1 MRRAYSA
8 AMDFQQNRS
17 ITTLHNL
24 RIRTLEHKE
33 EELRL
38 FSGYRPMELVLPC
51 LYSEIAGPALGSMVE
66 QLASTSYLGHITI
79 GLDKATKSEF
89 EDAKRF
95 FNRLKVPH
103 SVIWNDGPRLTF
115 LRQLLE
121 KAGLEMGEQG
131 KGRNVWTCIGH
142 VISRGKAEVV
152 GFHDCDI
159 LTYNRDLL
167 ANLFLP
173 LANPDFE
180 FEFCKGYYA
189 RVADGKLNGR
199 VARLLMGPLLASFRA
214 TLGANEYL
222 DYMESFRY
230 PLSGEFSVRKSLLR
244 DLRVPF
250 DWGLEV
256 GLLSEVYRNQATNR
270 ICQAEICDIYDHKHQ
285 PLSADNADGGLSK
298 MSTDIIK
305 SLIRKLAIQGY
316 SVSKETM
323 RSIKASYYRFALDA
337 IDKYKADAAYNA
349 LQIDLNS
356 EEKAVELFA
365 ENVMRAGETFAYEPM
380 AVPFMPTW
388 SRVSSACPDFLYRL
402 RVAIE
407 EDNGLQSY
415 RAA

>member
-1 MRRAYSA
+1 
-8 AMDFQQNRS
+8 MDFQQNRS

-24 RIRTLEHKE
+24 SMRCLEQKE

-51 LYSEIAGPALGSMVE
+51 LYSEIAGPALGSIIE
-66 QLASTSYLGHITI
+66 QLASVNYLNHITI
-79 GLDKATKSEF
+79 GLDKATKAEF

-95 FNRLKVPH
+95 FSELKVPH
-103 SVIWNDGPRLTF
+103 SVIWNDGPRLTD
-115 LRQLLE
+115 LRQAL
-121 KAGLEMGEQG
+121 KNVGLDMGEQG
-131 KGRNVWTCIGH
+131 KGRNIWTCIGH
-142 VISRGKAEVV
+142 VISRGKAEVI

-159 LTYNRDLL
+159 LTYDRDLL

-173 LANPDFE
+173 LANPNFE

-189 RVADGKLNGR
+189 RVANSKFNGR
-199 VARLLMGPLLASFRA
+199 VVRLLMGPLLASFRA
-214 TLGANEYL
+214 TLGASEYL

-230 PLSGEFSVRKSLLR
+230 PLSGEFSVRKSLLS

-285 PLSADNADGGLSK
+285 SLSSESADNGLSK

-305 SLIRKLAIQGY
+305 SLFRKLAIQGHTF
-316 SVSKETM
+316 SNETM
-323 RSIKASYYRFALDA
+323 RTIKASYYRFALDA
-337 IDKYKADAAYNA
+337 IDKYKADAAFNA
-349 LQIDLNS
+349 LEIDLNY

-365 ENVMRAGETFAYEPM
+365 ENVMRAGDSFAYEPM
-380 AVPFMPTW
+380 AIPFMPTW
-388 SRVSSACPDFLYRL
+388 SRVTSACPDFLYQL
-402 RVAIE
+402 RVAIK

>member
-1 MRRAYSA
+1 
-8 AMDFQQNRS
+8 MDFQQNRS
-17 ITTLHNL
+17 ITTLHDLGLRTLAQKEEDL
-24 RIRTLEHKE
+24 RIY
-33 EELRL
+33 
-38 FSGYRPMELVLPC
+38 SGYRPMELVLPC
-51 LYSEIAGPALGSMVE
+51 LYSEIAGPALAPIIDH
-66 QLASTSYLGHITI
+66 LACVDYLSHITI

-89 EDAKRF
+89 EDAKKF
-95 FNRLKVPH
+95 FKKLRVPH
-103 SVIWNDGPRLTF
+103 TIIWNDGPSLTA
-115 LRQLLE
+115 LRQALE
-121 KAGLEMGEQG
+121 DNGLEMGEQG

-142 VISRGKAEVV
+142 VIARGKAEVV

-159 LTYNRDLL
+159 LTYDRDLI

-173 LANPDFE
+173 LANPNFE

-199 VARLLMGPLLASFRA
+199 VVRLLMAPLLASLKA
-214 TLGANEYL
+214 TLGASDYL

-230 PLSGEFSVRKSLLR
+230 PLSGEFSLRKSLLR

-256 GLLSEVYRNQATNR
+256 GLLSEAHRNQATNR
-270 ICQAEICDIYDHKHQ
+270 ICQAEICGIYDHKHQ
-285 PLSADNADGGLSK
+285 SLSIENNDSGLSR
-298 MSTDIIK
+298 MSTDIVK

-316 SVSKETM
+316 SFSNETL

-349 LQIDLNS
+349 LEIDLNS

-365 ENVMRAGETFAYEPM
+365 ENVMRAGENFAYQPM
-380 AVPFMPTW
+380 AIPFMPTW

-407 EDNGLQSY
+407 EDNGFQSY

>member
-1 MRRAYSA
+1 
-8 AMDFQQNRS
+8 MDFQQSRS
-17 ITTLHNL
+17 ITTLHDLGLRTLAQKEEDL
-24 RIRTLEHKE
+24 RIY
-33 EELRL
+33 
-38 FSGYRPMELVLPC
+38 SGYRPMELVLPC
-51 LYSEIAGPALGSMVE
+51 LYSEIAGPALAPIIDH
-66 QLASTSYLGHITI
+66 LACVDYLSHITI
-79 GLDKATKSEF
+79 GLDKATKPEF
-89 EDAKRF
+89 EDAKKF
-95 FNRLKVPH
+95 FKRLRVPH
-103 SVIWNDGPRLTF
+103 TIIWNDGPSLTA
-115 LRQLLE
+115 LRQALE
-121 KAGLEMGEQG
+121 DNGLEMGEQG

-142 VISRGKAEVV
+142 VIARGKAEVV

-159 LTYNRDLL
+159 LTYDRDLL

-173 LANPDFE
+173 LANPNFE

-199 VARLLMGPLLASFRA
+199 VVRLLMAPLLASLRA
-214 TLGANEYL
+214 TLGASDYL

-230 PLSGEFSVRKSLLR
+230 PLSGEFSLRKSLLR

-256 GLLSEVYRNQATNR
+256 GLLSEVHRNQATNR
-270 ICQAEICDIYDHKHQ
+270 ICQAEICGIYDHKHQ
-285 PLSADNADGGLSK
+285 SLSIENNDSGLSR
-298 MSTDIIK
+298 MSTDIVK

-316 SVSKETM
+316 SFSNETL

-349 LQIDLNS
+349 LEIDLNS

-365 ENVMRAGETFAYEPM
+365 ENVMRAGESFAYQPM
-380 AVPFMPTW
+380 AIPFMPTW

-407 EDNGLQSY
+407 EDNGFQSY

>member
-1 MRRAYSA
+1 
-8 AMDFQQNRS
+8 MDFQQNRS

-24 RIRTLEHKE
+24 STRTLEQKE

-51 LYSEIAGPALGSMVE
+51 LYSEIAGPALGSIIE
-66 QLASTSYLGHITI
+66 QLASVNYINHITI
-79 GLDKATKSEF
+79 GLDRATKAEF

-95 FNRLKVPH
+95 FSELKVPH
-103 SVIWNDGPRLTF
+103 SVIWNDGPRLTD
-115 LRQLLE
+115 LRQTL
-121 KAGLEMGEQG
+121 KNVGLDMGEQG
-131 KGRNVWTCIGH
+131 KGRNIWTCIGH
-142 VISRGKAEVV
+142 VISRGKAEVI

-159 LTYNRDLL
+159 LTYDRDLL

-173 LANPDFE
+173 LANPNFE

-189 RVADGKLNGR
+189 RVANSKFNGR
-199 VARLLMGPLLASFRA
+199 VVRLLMGPLLASFRA
-214 TLGANEYL
+214 TIGASEYL

-230 PLSGEFSVRKSLLR
+230 PLSGEFSVRKSLLS

-285 PLSADNADGGLSK
+285 SLSSESADSGLSK

-305 SLIRKLAIQGY
+305 SLFRKLAIQGHTF
-316 SVSKETM
+316 SNETM
-323 RSIKASYYRFALDA
+323 RTIKASYYRFALDS
-337 IDKYKADAAYNA
+337 IDKYKADAAFNA
-349 LQIDLNS
+349 LEIDLNS

-365 ENVMRAGETFAYEPM
+365 ENVMRAGDSFAYEPM
-380 AVPFMPTW
+380 AIPFMPTW
-388 SRVSSACPDFLYRL
+388 SRVTSACPDFLYQL
-402 RVAIE
+402 RVAIK

>member
-1 MRRAYSA
+1 
-8 AMDFQQNRS
+8 MDFQQNRS
-17 ITTLHNL
+17 ITTLHDL
-24 RIRTLEHKE
+24 GLRTLEQKE
-33 EELRL
+33 TELRL
-38 FSGYRPMELVLPC
+38 YSGYRPMELVLPC
-51 LYSEIAGPALGSMVE
+51 LYSEITGPALEAIVE
-66 QLASTSYLGHITI
+66 QLSIADYISHITI

-95 FNRLKVPH
+95 FKKLKQPH
-103 SVIWNDGPRLTF
+103 TVIWNDGPRLTD
-115 LRQLLE
+115 LRHSLE
-121 KAGLEMGEQG
+121 NVGLEVGEQG

-142 VISRGKAEVV
+142 VISRGKAEVLA
-152 GFHDCDI
+152 FHDCDI
-159 LTYNRDLL
+159 LTYNRELI

-199 VARLLMGPLLASFRA
+199 VVRLLMGPLLASFRA
-214 TLGANEYL
+214 TLGASEYL
-222 DYMESFRY
+222 DFMEAFRY
-230 PLSGEFSVRKSLLR
+230 PLSGEFSLRKSLLR

-270 ICQAEICDIYDHKHQ
+270 VCQAEICDIYDHKHQ
-285 PLSADNADGGLSK
+285 PLSLDNGDAGLSK

-305 SLIRKLAIQGY
+305 SLLRKLAVQGY
-316 SVSKETM
+316 SFSSETL
-323 RSIKASYYRFALDA
+323 RSIKASYYRLALDA
-337 IDKYKADAAYNA
+337 IDKYRADAAFNS
-349 LQIDLNS
+349 LKIDLNS
-356 EEKAVELFA
+356 EEQAVELFA
-365 ENVMRAGETFAYEPM
+365 ENVMKAGETFAYQPM

-402 RVAIE
+402 RIATE
-407 EDNGLQSY
+407 EDNGFQSR